1 LKKDIHPEYKESTI
15 TCTCGNII
23 KTKSTKESIHVE
35 VCSACHP
42 VYQRLRKE
50 GIIPDLSKVS
60 K

>member
-1 LKKDIHPEYKESTI
+1 MKKDIHPEYKESTI

-50 GIIPDLSKVS
+50 GIIPDLSKLI